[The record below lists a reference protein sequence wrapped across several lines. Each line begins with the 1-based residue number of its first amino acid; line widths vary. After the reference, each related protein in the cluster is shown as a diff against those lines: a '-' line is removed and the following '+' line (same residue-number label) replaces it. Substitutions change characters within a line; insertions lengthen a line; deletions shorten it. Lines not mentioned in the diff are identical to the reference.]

1 MSNLNGFKDRIQSVA
16 NVLATAALSASF
28 PGANV
33 LLNPALRK
41 KITNDLFN
49 AQATKAAGYF
59 KAIKNELAQ
68 PDVQSIPLNRPVK
81 TATSEA
87 TPETSADSSD
97 SFAEAVEPAV
107 DHTEKATANFYKAM
121 GEYDSAV
128 EEVML
133 VESELQTLA
142 DEYQQKNEANPSN
155 DLEEQT
161 VAQYE
166 PLETAQL
173 NNMKAAEAAAKKLE
187 SATTKLSGALNATDK
202 LIDNNNLPAKLSPNL
217 SRAQLAG
224 LHKVSQN
231 FNGLK
236 STLSLDLARG
246 RGAKDL
252 VDGLKSASS
261 IKLGVS
267 SITGNKASKKEESN
281 KKPEENASA
290 TMEKGNRARKN
301 LSMKLRPKGA

>member
-16 NVLATAALSASF
+16 SVLATAALSASF
-28 PGANV
+28 PGAAI
-33 LLNPALRK
+33 LLNPTLRK
-41 KITNDLFN
+41 KVTNDLFN

-68 PDVQSIPLNRPVK
+68 PDVQSIPLNHPVK
-81 TATSEA
+81 KAASEA
-87 TPETSADSSD
+87 TAETSADTSD

-107 DHTEKATANFYKAM
+107 DHTEKATTNFYKAM

-128 EEVML
+128 EEVMS
-133 VESELQTLA
+133 VESELHTLA
-142 DEYQQKNEANPSN
+142 DDYQQKNEANPIDN
-155 DLEEQT
+155 LEQET
-161 VAQYE
+161 TAKYE
-166 PLETAQL
+166 PLEAAQL
-173 NNMKAAEAAAKKLE
+173 NNMKAAEAAAKKLD
-187 SATTKLSGALNATDK
+187 SATNKLSGALNATEK
-202 LIDNNNLPAKLSPNL
+202 LIDNNLPAKLSPNL

-224 LHKVSQN
+224 LHTISKN

-246 RGAKDL
+246 RGAKEL

-261 IKLGVS
+261 IKLGIS

-281 KKPEENASA
+281 KKPEENASES
-290 TMEKGNRARKN
+290 MEKGNRARKN